1 MDKNKIYT
9 ELRRSITRGYLKPCA
24 KLDISELTKHYKT
37 SISPL
42 RDALRALSQEG
53 LVVIKPRSGY
63 FVYQITFQQLRDLL
77 ELREI
82 LEIAVCQLAIKRI
95 TDEKIEQLS
104 SDHTSYDVESYDQS
118 VDENRRFHILIAQAT
133 GNEELV
139 QMLGRVHDLLARF
152 LFMAFV
158 HTDKTQEQVHAR
170 IIDAFRARD
179 KDALLETMIK
189 DIQNTRDVILSRVME
204 EQGSAWQI
212 GNLETDR
219 YSYVEDAR

>member
-1 MDKNKIYT
+1 
-9 ELRRSITRGYLKPCA
+9 
-24 KLDISELTKHYKT
+24 
-37 SISPL
+37 
-42 RDALRALSQEG
+42 
-53 LVVIKPRSGY
+53 
-63 FVYQITFQQLRDLL
+63 
-77 ELREI
+77 
-82 LEIAVCQLAIKRI
+82 
-95 TDEKIEQLS
+95 
-104 SDHTSYDVESYDQS
+104 
-118 VDENRRFHILIAQAT
+118 
-133 GNEELV
+133 
-139 QMLGRVHDLLARF
+139 
-152 LFMAFV
+152 MAFV